1 VTRPVRRDRPRR
13 VAGPLRP
20 AGHVALARALSKL
33 GLASRREA
41 IELVLASRVR
51 VNGRIERDPG
61 RLVVPERIT
70 VAIDEVAAEPPPP
83 RTIALHKP
91 RGVMTT
97 RRDPEGRPTVQALI
111 AGAGDGLAAVGRLD
125 QASTGLLLCTTDTQL
140 AAWLTAPDSEVEREY
155 AVTVRGR
162 VDTADADRLVA
173 GIVVDGDRYQAASAR
188 VRKASARESHLMIV
202 LTEGK
207 NREIRRL
214 CAAIG
219 HEVTRLH
226 RVRIGGVRLDAL
238 APGEWRV
245 ISEEFLAAAFPGY
258 SGQRSRPPDR
268 MPAARRP
275 RNRGG
280 SL

>member
-1 VTRPVRRDRPRR
+1 M
-13 VAGPLRP
+13 
-20 AGHVALARALSKL
+20 SKL
-33 GLASRREA
+33 GVASRREA
-41 IELVLASRVR
+41 IALVLAGRVR
-51 VNGRIERDPG
+51 VNGRIQRDPG

-70 VAIDEVAAEPPPP
+70 VAIDEVAANPPPP
-83 RTIALHKP
+83 RTIAFHKP

-111 AGAGDGLAAVGRLD
+111 AGAGDGLSAVGRLD

-140 AAWLTAPDSEVEREY
+140 AAWLTAPDSAVEREY

-162 VDTADADRLVA
+162 VDIADADRLVA
-173 GIVVDGDRYQAASAR
+173 GLDIDGERHQAAAVR
-188 VRKASARESHLMIV
+188 VRKTSARESHLMVV

-226 RVRIGGVRLDAL
+226 RVRIGGIRLDAL
-238 APGEWRV
+238 APGAWCI
-245 ISEEFLAAAFPGY
+245 ISEEMLAAAFPGY

-268 MPAARRP
+268 IPAARRP
-275 RNRGG
+275 RTRGG
-280 SL
+280 PS

>member
-1 VTRPVRRDRPRR
+1 VTRPERRARARRAAVSPRP
-13 VAGPLRP
+13 P
-20 AGHVALARALSKL
+20 GHVALVRALSKL

-41 IELVLASRVR
+41 IALVLAGRVR
-51 VNGRIERDPG
+51 VNGRIQRDPG
-61 RLVVPERIT
+61 RPVVPERIAVT
-70 VAIDEVAAEPPPP
+70 IDEVAAAPPPSQ
-83 RTIALHKP
+83 TIAFHKP
-91 RGVMTT
+91 RGVITT

-111 AGAGDGLAAVGRLD
+111 AGAGDGLAPVGRLD
-125 QASTGLLLCTTDTQL
+125 QASSGLLLCTTDTQL
-140 AAWLTAPDSEVEREY
+140 AAWLTAPASAVEREY

-162 VDTADADRLVA
+162 VEAADADRLVA
-173 GIVVDGDRYQAASAR
+173 GIVVDGERCQAAAVR
-188 VRKASARESHLMIV
+188 VRKASARESHLMVV

-238 APGEWRV
+238 APGTWRL
-245 ISEEFLAAAFPGY
+245 ISEEMIAAAFPGY

-268 MPAARRP
+268 TPAARRP

-280 SL
+280 SS

>member
-1 VTRPVRRDRPRR
+1 MTRPSRPDRPRR
-13 VAGPLRP
+13 RAGALRP
-20 AGHVALARALSKL
+20 RGHVALARALSKL

-41 IELVLASRVR
+41 IDLVLAGRVR
-51 VNGRIERDPG
+51 VNGRIQPDPG
-61 RLVVPERIT
+61 HLVVPERIT
-70 VAIDEVAAEPPPP
+70 VAIDERAADPPPA
-83 RTIALHKP
+83 RTIAFHKP
-91 RGVMTT
+91 RGVITT
-97 RRDPEGRPTVQALI
+97 RRDPEGRPTVQGLI

-140 AAWLTAPDSEVEREY
+140 AAWLTAPENAVEREY

-162 VDTADADRLVA
+162 IDSADADRLVA
-173 GIVVDGDRYQAASAR
+173 GVVVDGERYQAAAVR
-188 VRKASARESHLMIV
+188 VRKASGRESHLMVV

-226 RVRIGGVRLDAL
+226 RVRIGGLRLDAL
-238 APGEWRV
+238 APGTWRV
-245 ISEEFLAAAFPGY
+245 ISEEMVAAAFPGY

-268 MPAARRP
+268 TPAARRP